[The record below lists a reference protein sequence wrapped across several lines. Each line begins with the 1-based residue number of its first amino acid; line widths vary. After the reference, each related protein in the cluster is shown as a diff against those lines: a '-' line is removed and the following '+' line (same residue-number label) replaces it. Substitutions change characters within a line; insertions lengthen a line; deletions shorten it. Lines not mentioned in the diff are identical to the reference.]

1 MVTISVKDY
10 NEIVRNSCDRRV
22 IEALKFIINCI
33 LKDSAFIKKYDSDYK
48 VVDALQDFVKN
59 LQSKECSFE
68 EVMMRFKNDLLH
80 ESTEEDKEGRKYVE
94 RYSRPSASGF
104 WIIPYEGF

>member
-33 LKDSAFIKKYDSDYK
+33 LRI
-48 VVDALQDFVKN
+48 LPLLKN
-59 LQSKECSFE
+59 MILIT
-68 EVMMRFKNDLLH
+68 RL
-80 ESTEEDKEGRKYVE
+80 
-94 RYSRPSASGF
+94 
-104 WIIPYEGF
+104 

>member
-1 MVTISVKDY
+1 MEPMVTISVKDY

-33 LKDSAFIKKYDSDYK
+33 LKDSAFFKKYDSDYK

-80 ESTEEDKEGRKYVE
+80 ESTAEDKEGSEAR
-94 RYSRPSASGF
+94 
-104 WIIPYEGF
+104 